1 MASNDI
7 GDWFRSIPR
16 ITKFWFVGS
25 IALPLA
31 AKFGLLSPVMLI
43 LRYDF
48 VVYKFQIWRL
58 LTSVLYYPVGFHYL
72 LNLYFLYSY
81 SVRLETGTFLGRPA
95 DYIAL
100 LCFNWICL
108 IIIGLTAGL
117 FYLMDPMVLSVLY
130 IWCQLNK
137 DITVTFWFGTRFP
150 AMYLPWVLFGFNL
163 IVGDGGL
170 FELIGILVG
179 HLYFFLKFKYPQDF
193 GGPQLITTPQFLY
206 KYFPSHQTWTGFGEV
221 PRRRFTNGNQGGE
234 GGHTWGR
241 GQTLGGN

>member
-25 IALPLA
+25 IVLPIA
-31 AKFGLLSPVMLI
+31 ARFGLLSPIWLI
-43 LRYDF
+43 LRYEF
-48 VVYKFQIWRL
+48 VVYKFQL
-58 LTSVLYYPVGFHYL
+58 
-72 LNLYFLYSY
+72 
-81 SVRLETGTFLGRPA
+81 
-95 DYIAL
+95 
-100 LCFNWICL
+100 
-108 IIIGLTAGL
+108 IGLTADL
-117 FYLMDPMVLSVLY
+117 LLLMDPMVLSVLY

-137 DITVTFWFGTRFP
+137 DTTVTFWFGTRFP
-150 AMYLPWVLFGFNL
+150 AMYLPWVLLGFNL

-206 KYFPSHQTWTGFGEV
+206 KYFPSHQTWAGFGEA

>member
-25 IALPLA
+25 IVLPIA
-31 AKFGLLSPVMLI
+31 ARFGLLSPIWLI
-43 LRYDF
+43 LRYEF

-58 LTSVLYYPVGFHYL
+58 LTSVLYYPTSGPQGFHYL

-95 DYIAL
+95 DYVTM

-108 IIIGLTAGL
+108 ILIGLTADL
-117 FYLMDPMVLSVLY
+117 LLLMDPMVLSVLY

-137 DITVTFWFGTRFP
+137 DTTVTFWFGTRFP
-150 AMYLPWVLFGFNL
+150 AMYLPWVLLGFNL
-163 IVGDGGL
+163 IVGDG
-170 FELIGILVG
+170 
-179 HLYFFLKFKYPQDF
+179 
-193 GGPQLITTPQFLY
+193 Y
-206 KYFPSHQTWTGFGEV
+206 KYFPSHQTWAGFGEA